1 MKFITSIRLNVRK
14 GLMMFILGIATISAA
29 HSQTITINSQLFVG
43 GTYRDSSNI
52 TVPVDLNTVG
62 TDGFGYGYG
71 SLVFTNNYFK
81 LALIPV
87 ANAAVNPVDTSD
99 ASIINM
105 GGKVIGKFT
114 FNNYQASYTTF
125 VNGIIPKLGVGTN
138 TASYVLRV
146 ISTNPFI
153 VSNPSAQITVQRTS
167 PQAPHIKS
175 FAIAGTTGNTSAIN
189 YDPTHSA
196 MFFGYCGA
204 IVDSKGNPVDTSI
217 SLIDST
223 AGSFNTAASYDSV
236 ILIKNTYSG
245 LINTDNIVYTAQVTP
260 KGIINFPSGSLKA
273 GNYYTLLL
281 KAKDDSGYVS
291 SKSYYILNS
300 FWTLNLSKKSSP
312 NGCKGDTISLYPE
325 ISNTQAGQQFG
336 IINNFPGLLY
346 NINWGDPK
354 IPGAINYTYAQL
366 LDDSG
371 IISHVYDT
379 SSCPSP
385 SHYWTIT
392 AKLANPFTGNN
403 CSYSVATP
411 QVQIWSSVKS
421 KYIHHQPVCI
431 YDALDTAMITFKDSS
446 YGGTNATCTGTAYYI
461 WSKAFV
467 GCGNINNA
475 VFTDVDSSTTTV
487 NGNIIPSYVAH
498 YDHKDTFNSPG
509 KYFIQL
515 VANNSTCLTNGYID
529 SIIVVAPPH
538 VNYLFDSLGV
548 QTKTVTGCAPL
559 TVAVNNL
566 SDSTCS
572 QKWSFKWDVTDLLG
586 NIVPPGSAYTFATGS
601 LNTDLSPKVIFNK
614 QGTFK
619 LRLIGSNACTKA
631 DTATN
636 IVIVNG
642 IGAVVFPTGNQPTSA
657 TGVKTNAFCIYNA
670 AGKTVSFDSTIRVP
684 VSDMVLKPSYSGTP
698 GATNAYTWTITD
710 IRGTHAFNGG
720 TTTSSPVPNV
730 TFNTPPNAD
739 GDFIVKVTYS
749 SNCGISSDSFELFLN
764 RQVVPAIISPAHD
777 TSVCANTTSLQFTGT
792 VTAANG
798 TNSGYNSVVWTDSVS
813 SSPSVFGNGL
823 SATLNF
829 ISGLSVIKFQ
839 AFKPQPNG
847 CPDTFAIRKVA
858 LLTQVGGRDTAFSI
872 CSGTQLNYNPGSTST
887 PANNTYIWTSS
898 VSACCG
904 PVTGNTSCGGP
915 CTKITDILIGNGT
928 QGEVDYVVTPIS
940 SYGCPG
946 IPFTIRVTV
955 LPYPTISISAPTDT
969 ICTGSPTN
977 ISVNTNTPGATY
989 CWVATLGSSTT
1000 LTPYNQ
1006 SSWPTACNLT
1016 PTSNGGGTFNIEYSN
1031 SGNNLDTVNLM
1042 FTVSVAGG
1050 TCSSPPAYITMSV
1063 VPGPT
1068 VPVVRDTI
1076 LCNASSLV
1084 LNANAPSAIKN
1095 ETGTWSQPNLPAG
1108 VIVPIN
1114 SPTATI
1120 SGLAGGNVYTLDWT
1134 ITSPLA
1140 QANGCQSLTNSMKI
1154 YDRPVVTTANVGADT
1169 TICNYTGINWNYI
1182 HLKGNTDPTRPYE
1195 TGEWTVYSYPPKAVA
1210 GTTYFFQN
1218 GFNNPRKDSSLVPK
1232 DVFQFNGP
1240 SGTYTLIYTIKN
1252 DGNCTVSTD
1261 TFRIG
1266 AGFANDS
1273 ILTKDTAFCKNT
1285 CLPTIIG
1292 STPTGGG
1299 GNYTYQWY
1307 LISPVGSSPTTIVG
1321 ANSQNYT
1328 PPTGVCPITTTQYI
1342 RYTSSAACLNANLPS
1357 NIMTINVNQPPAAG
1371 LISTLDTSCK
1381 GFVIS
1386 NNILRLD
1393 TINYPV
1399 DSSDV
1404 YSWYV
1409 NGVHSNTGTT
1419 FSTQGLYTINNPGDS
1434 AVVVLL
1440 DSSKY
1445 GCGIATVTHTFYTR
1459 IKPNPLF
1466 TASTWSSCNTT
1477 NIVFTDTTLNPGLYS
1492 GWHWD
1497 LGEGD
1502 TANTFNPPTSY
1513 KYIALSGR
1521 DSLYTVCLSAWTAC
1535 HDTVKNCQT
1544 VKILAK
1550 PHAAFYATKYNGC
1563 APLYDSLFNTTIG
1576 QIDSAK
1582 WFWYYPQDTTNNT
1595 VVNGSAGIITHIFP
1609 YTSNVELKVYNQC
1622 GIDSFGPVNIN
1633 VGFTAVTVNIGVSYS
1648 DQYACSPHT
1657 SNILYNAVG
1666 ADKVDIWVY
1675 KLPGIPNANPDLT
1688 TFVPAGNYTYTFN
1701 GPGVYVVKVKGSNP
1715 CDSVTKYDTITMF
1728 VSPSAS
1734 FTLIKDT
1741 FCVGDTVSPI
1751 NTTNNASAS
1760 YFWVNSGT
1768 GCTLPNPATS
1778 TTANPWVVFTNPC
1791 TDSLALGATI
1801 SYPFYPSPGY
1811 CADTFKMQYTVVSTE
1826 KASFVVS
1833 NNKPSCLPATV
1844 TFTNNSPSGGPQ
1856 PLVWYYDY
1864 LKNINLTGTGNVST
1878 YTYTDTGTYTVVL
1891 NTMST
1896 GKCLYTDTQK
1906 IVVTS
1911 PYAQVWGYDHGY
1923 ICGAT
1928 PVKFSVTNPSGVDSI
1943 FVWHFGDGTSATT
1956 PWNTPNVFHSYTSC
1970 NNYFPS
1976 VDMIS
1981 KGGCKFTMN
1990 WNTGDTIKIDSVKAG
2005 FVFVINKNCG
2015 NTVINFTDVSSACS
2029 GLNANSWSWNFGDIG
2044 LPTNFSTLQNP
2055 SHTYI
2060 QSDKDTIQLQVT
2072 ANSGCTNTVNVP
2084 ITIKVNSLPQI
2095 TNHVINPFNGV
2106 TGCTGQ
2112 EITYTGAA
2120 SSIDPIKDYVW
2131 TFGSA
2136 APTVTGTTVTN
2147 TYATTGIY
2155 LDTFTVNTIYGCY
2168 AQFFGS
2174 VQVNQT
2180 PVIAIVQTSP
2190 PQICRGVPY
2199 AMSATTTDPGTTIF
2213 LWGPAG
2219 GLNNPNANIVC
2230 TDNNCSSVTVSP
2242 LSSTEL
2248 YVQGLASDGCTG
2260 YSDTVR
2266 VDVIQPITLTITP
2279 PTATI
2284 CIRDSVNLNAV
2295 AVGTTVYA
2303 WDVDSSIHYNGHFND
2318 SVANPTVVP
2327 QHVGHNIYT
2336 LRVTNGCFRDSA
2348 SVDIVV
2354 GGYPKIS
2361 LGKEGLDTIF
2371 IQTGSTLPMS
2381 NYVTL
2386 SNDTFRTFVWTPNT
2400 SLNCSNCPDP
2410 VVTVGGSEL
2419 YTLTATNI
2427 YGCSDTDVMYINTFC
2442 QNSQVFIPNAFTPD
2456 GDGKNDI
2463 LMVRGS
2469 GIKLVKNFRIYNRW
2483 GQVVFERANF
2493 QVNDP
2498 QFGWDGKVRNTNSFS
2513 PPDVYVYYCEVVC
2526 DNDTPFTYK
2535 GNITLVK

>member
-1 MKFITSIRLNVRK
+1 MI
-14 GLMMFILGIATISAA
+14 FILGMAAISAA
-29 HSQTITINSQLFVG
+29 HSQSITINSRLFVSG
-43 GTYRDSSNI
+43 IYQQGANI
-52 TVPVDLNTVG
+52 TVPIDLNTVG
-62 TDGFGYGYG
+62 SNGFGYNA
-71 SLVFTNNYFK
+71 VKNAFTGNYFK
-81 LALIPV
+81 LVIIPV
-87 ANAAVNPVDTSD
+87 ANAAVPITDTLNST
-99 ASIINM
+99 ILNL
-105 GGKVIGKFT
+105 GGQVIGTYT
-114 FNNYQASYTTF
+114 FSGYQVPYTTF
-125 VNGIIPKLGVGTN
+125 VNGIIPPTILGVGPKSN
-138 TASYVLRV
+138 TYVLKV
-146 ISTNPFI
+146 ISTVPF
-153 VSNPSAQITVQRTS
+153 VSSNASSQITVQRS
-167 PQAPHIKS
+167 LAPIAKS
-175 FAIAGTTGNTSAIN
+175 FAIANGMSSTTAIN

-196 MFFGYCGA
+196 MFFGFCGA
-204 IVDSKGNPVDTSI
+204 LVDSKGNALDSSV

-223 AGSFNTAASYDSV
+223 NGNFNTINSYDSV
-236 ILIKNTYSG
+236 V
-245 LINTDNIVYTAQVTP
+245 LINNSFSSLVNKDTIVYSAKITP
-260 KGIINFPSGSLKA
+260 KAIINFPPGSIKA

-281 KAKDDSGYVS
+281 KAQDDSGLVS
-291 SKSYYILNS
+291 SKSYFILNS
-300 FWTLNLSKKSSP
+300 FWNLNLAKKSSP
-312 NGCKGDTISLYPE
+312 NGCKGDTIELYPE
-325 ISNTQAGQQFG
+325 ISNVQAGQQFG
-336 IINNFPGLLY
+336 IVDNFPGLLY
-346 NINWGDPK
+346 NISWGDPHN
-354 IPGAINYTYAQL
+354 PTPINLSYSQILY
-366 LDDSG
+366 DSG
-371 IISHVYDT
+371 VITHVYDT
-379 SSCPSP
+379 TSCKSP
-385 SHYWTIT
+385 NHSWSIT
-392 AKLANPFTGNN
+392 AKVTNPFQGNN
-403 CSYSVATP
+403 CSFTTSTP
-411 QVQIWSSVKS
+411 TIQIWSSVKANFV
-421 KYIHHQPVCI
+421 HHQSACEYI
-431 YDALDTAMITFKDSS
+431 KSTDTAAVVFVDSS
-446 YGGTNATCTGTAYYI
+446 YGGTDANCTGNAYYV

-467 GCGNINNA
+467 GCGNITNA
-475 VFTDVDSSTTTV
+475 VFTDVDSSTTTLPSGIV
-487 NGNIIPSYVAH
+487 VPSYIPH
-498 YDHKDTFNSPG
+498 YNHKDYFNLPG

-515 VANNSTCLTNGYID
+515 VANNNTCLTNGYID
-529 SIIVVAPPH
+529 SITVVAPPK
-538 VNYLFDSLGV
+538 VNFLFDSLGT
-548 QTKTVTGCAPL
+548 QTMTVTGCAPL

-572 QKWSFKWDVTDLLG
+572 QKWGFKWDVTDMAG
-586 NIVPPGSAYTFATGS
+586 NVIPPGSAYHISNGYLS
-601 LNTDLSPKVIFNK
+601 TDSAPKVIFTQ
-614 QGTFK
+614 QGKFK
-619 LRLIGSNACTKA
+619 LRLIGSNACTEA

-636 IVIVNG
+636 IVTINGNGGVN
-642 IGAVVFPTGNQPTSA
+642 FPNGNLTTQAS
-657 TGVKTNAFCIYNA
+657 VMKTNAFCIYNTVS
-670 AGKTVSFDSTIRVP
+670 KTVNFDTTIHTP
-684 VSDMVLKPSYSGTP
+684 AMDSVLKPNYGGTP
-698 GATNAYTWTITD
+698 SLDSAHAYIWTIVD
-710 IRGTHAFNGG
+710 VAGTHSFNGG
-720 TTTSSPVPNV
+720 TTIYSQFPNV
-730 TFNTPPNAD
+730 TFTTPTNED
-739 GDFIVKVTYS
+739 GIYLITLTYNS
-749 SNCGISSDSFELFLN
+749 TCGSSSDSYELYLN
-764 RQVVPAIISPAHD
+764 RQVIPKITFPTKD
-777 TSVCANTTSLQFTGT
+777 TTVCNYTTSLQFNGT
-792 VTAANG
+792 VTAADG
-798 TNSGYNSVVWTDSVS
+798 TNSGYSSLVWTSTVGNSV
-813 SSPSVFGNGL
+813 SVFGSGL
-823 SATLNF
+823 SATLNT
-829 ISGLSVIKFQ
+829 IGTIDTVKFQ
-839 AFKPQPNG
+839 AIKTQPDA
-847 CPDTFAIRKVA
+847 CPDTIVKRIVKIAPPV
-858 LLTQVGGRDTAFSI
+858 TGRDTAFSI
-872 CSGTQLNYNPGSTST
+872 CSGTQLNYSPGTTSG
-887 PANNTYIWTSS
+887 PANNTYTWTSYINGS
-898 VSACCG
+898 GSQ
-904 PVTGNTSCGGP
+904 TIFGNSSCSGP
-915 CTKITDILIGNGT
+915 CTKITDILVSSTGA

-940 SYGCPG
+940 VNGCPG
-946 IPFTIRVTV
+946 TPYTIRVTV
-955 LPYPTISISAPTDT
+955 LPYPTITVSATSDT

-989 CWVATLGSSTT
+989 CWVATLGNPTT

-1006 SSWPTACNLT
+1006 SSWPAACNLT
-1016 PTSNGGGTFNIEYSN
+1016 PTSNGGGTFNIEYGN

-1068 VPVVRDTI
+1068 VPVVRDTT

-1140 QANGCQSLTNSMKI
+1140 QAHGCQSLTDSMKI

-1169 TICNYTGINWNYI
+1169 VICNYTGLNWVFV

-1195 TGEWTVYSYPPKAVA
+1195 TGEWTVLVDNTIPTPPTGALP
-1210 GTTYFFQN
+1210 GPNNNYYFQS
-1218 GFNNPRKDSSLVPK
+1218 GVGVLKDSSFNTK
-1232 DVFQFNGP
+1232 DVFAFKGP

-1252 DGNCTVSTD
+1252 DAGCTVSVD
-1261 TFRIG
+1261 TFKIG
-1266 AGFANDS
+1266 AGFGNNSIITANA
-1273 ILTKDTAFCKNT
+1273 AFCKNT
-1285 CLPTIIG
+1285 CLPSIIG

-1299 GNYTYQWY
+1299 GIYTYQWY
-1307 LISPVGSSPTTIVG
+1307 SIPGGSILG
-1321 ANSQNYT
+1321 ATSQDYT
-1328 PPTGVCPITTTQYI
+1328 PPTGVCPISTTSYY
-1342 RYTSSAACLNANLPS
+1342 RLTSSTACLNANLTS
-1357 NIMTINVNQPPAAG
+1357 DTMTINVHQPPLAG
-1371 LISTLDTSCK
+1371 LISTQDTGCAP
-1381 GFVIS
+1381 FVIT
-1386 NNILRLD
+1386 NAILKLD
-1393 TINYPV
+1393 TINYPT
-1399 DSSDV
+1399 DTADV

-1409 NGVHSNTGTT
+1409 NGVHLNYGTT
-1419 FSTQGLYTINNPGDS
+1419 FSTQGLYTIVNPGDF
-1434 AVVVLL
+1434 AVVMLL

-1445 GCGIATVTHTFYTR
+1445 GCGIDTVIHKFYNR
-1459 IKPNPLF
+1459 ILPNPQF
-1466 TASTWSSCNTT
+1466 TASTWSSCNST
-1477 NIVFTDTTLNPGLYS
+1477 NITFTNTTLNPGLYT
-1492 GWHWD
+1492 GIWWNF
-1497 LGEGD
+1497 GEGD
-1502 TANTFNPPTSY
+1502 VANTFNPPSSY
-1513 KYIALSGR
+1513 QYVAANGR
-1521 DSLYTVCLSAWTAC
+1521 DSIYTVCLSAWTAC

-1550 PHAAFYATKYNGC
+1550 PHASFYASKYSGC

-1595 VVNGSAGIITHIFP
+1595 VVNGSAGNITHIFP

-1622 GIDSFGPVNIN
+1622 GVDSFGPVNIN
-1633 VGFTAVTVNIGVSYS
+1633 VGFTAVTVSASVSYT

-1675 KLPGIPNANPDLT
+1675 KLPGIPNTIPDYT
-1688 TFVPAGNYTYTFN
+1688 TFVPAGNYSYTFN

-1715 CDSVTKYDTITMF
+1715 CDSVTKFDSITMF
-1728 VSPSAS
+1728 VSPSSS

-1741 FCVGDTVSPI
+1741 FCVGDTVRPI
-1751 NTTNNASAS
+1751 NNTNNPAAS
-1760 YFWVNSGT
+1760 YFWVFGSQ
-1768 GCTLPNPATS
+1768 TLPNPSTS
-1778 TTANPWVVFTNPC
+1778 SAANPWVVFTNPG
-1791 TDSLALGATI
+1791 TDSIALGATI

-1826 KASFVVS
+1826 KANFVVS

-1844 TFTNNSPSGGPQ
+1844 TFTNNSPTGGPQ
-1856 PLVWYYDY
+1856 PLVWYYNY
-1864 LKNINLTGTGNVST
+1864 PNNTPTGTGNVST

-1911 PYAQVWGYDHGY
+1911 PYAQVWSYDHGF

-1943 FVWHFGDGTSATT
+1943 FVWHFGDGTFATT

-1990 WNTGDTIKIDSVKAG
+1990 WNTGDTIKVDSVKAG
-2005 FVFVINKNCG
+2005 FAYVINKNCG
-2015 NTVINFTDVSSACS
+2015 NTVISFTDVSTACS

-2044 LPTNFSTLQNP
+2044 FATNFSTLQNP

-2084 ITIKVNSLPQI
+2084 ITVKVNSNPQI

-2136 APTVTGTTVTN
+2136 APAATGTTVTN
-2147 TYATTGIY
+2147 TYATTGVY
-2155 LDTFTVNTIYGCY
+2155 SDTFTVNTIYGCY

-2174 VQVNQT
+2174 IQVNQT
-2180 PVIAIVQTSP
+2180 PVIAIAQTSP

-2199 AMSATTTDPGTTIF
+2199 ALNATTTDPGLTTF

-2219 GLNNPNANIVC
+2219 GINSPNANIVC
-2230 TDNNCSSVTVSP
+2230 TDNNCSTVTVSP
-2242 LSSTEL
+2242 LTSTDI

-2266 VDVIQPITLTITP
+2266 VDVIQPVVLTITP
-2279 PTATI
+2279 PSATI
-2284 CIRDSVNLNAV
+2284 CIGDSVNLNAV
-2295 AVGTTVYA
+2295 SVGSTVYA

-2318 SVANPTVVP
+2318 SVPNPTVVP
-2327 QHVGHNIYT
+2327 SHLGNNIYT
-2336 LRVTNGCFRDSA
+2336 LRVTNGCFGDSA
-2348 SVDIVV
+2348 SVDITV

-2361 LGKEGLDTIF
+2361 LGTKGLDTVYV
-2371 IQTGSTLPMS
+2371 QTGSTLPMS

-2386 SNDTFRTFVWTPNT
+2386 SNDTFKTFVWTPNT
-2400 SLNCSNCPDP
+2400 ALNCSNCPDP

-2419 YTLTATNI
+2419 YTLMATNI
-2427 YGCSDTDVMYINTFC
+2427 YGCSDTDVMYVSTFC

-2456 GDGKNDI
+2456 GDGKNDV

-2498 QFGWDGKVRNTNSFS
+2498 QFGWDGKIRNTDSFS